1 MTLKRLKWELIST
14 LKDLDLPDL
23 EARLIIRHVLSL
35 SDMEQ
40 IIRAD
45 DGISDE
51 DAVICLDLARKRI
64 NGTPMSYITGKKE
77 FYGLEFTV
85 NENVLIPRPETEIL
99 VFEAISYLKGITK
112 PVVLDL
118 CTGSGCIA
126 ASVQK
131 NIPDA
136 EVCISDISKEALETA
151 LSNFKRLTGKYPK
164 AFLGDLFSPI
174 ESNLLFDAIC
184 TNPPYI
190 AEKWYDGLEK
200 DVKKEPQSALIGG
213 GEDGL
218 DIIRRIISESG
229 RHIKRGGLLIIEAD
243 YRQISAI
250 KNLMEQNG
258 FTDVSAVKDLAG
270 KERCVRGIFQSS

>member
-1 MTLKRLKWELIST
+1 MTLKMLKGELISA
-14 LKDLDLPDL
+14 LKDLELPDL

-35 SDMEQ
+35 SDTEQ

-45 DGISDE
+45 YGISDE
-51 DAVICLDLARKRI
+51 DVAICLDLARKRI

-99 VFEAISYLKGITK
+99 VFESISYLKGITK

-151 LSNFKRLTGKYPK
+151 LSNFNRLTGKYPK

-218 DIIRRIISESG
+218 DMIRRIISESG

-243 YRQISAI
+243 YRQISTI